1 MERFR
6 ELYNGEDME
15 RFVVEAYA
23 ASFHVLNL
31 DGSSRTAS
39 RANRQNLLN
48 DRDTFIRAE
57 AFIKAKAPER
67 RMVYRRLVPSGNV
80 VTLEASIVDQSRPGW
95 ELSWCG
101 ITPSTARA
109 ASSRTTVTSTVGTG
123 RASANCSAS
132 PCRDTSGWADRRPR
146 SVKGCAGSWPGH
158 GRGSRCP
165 ELYTSSEL
173 QIVTNRPALL
183 GAQGLP
189 DSKLFVT
196 KVSLRQEPQEIESLV
211 PVGQGQ

>member
-1 MERFR
+1 MADVTPRVDLHPPHQHVDGRSLTDEEQHNVAAMERFR

-31 DGSSRTAS
+31 DGSSWTAS

-101 ITPSTARA
+101 IYTFD
-109 ASSRTTVTSTVGTG
+109 GEG
-123 RASANCSAS
+123 RIVSDHSYLNR
-132 PCRDTSGWADRRPR
+132 RD
-146 SVKGCAGSWPGH
+146 WPGI
-158 GRGSRCP
+158 
-165 ELYTSSEL
+165 SEL
-173 QIVTNRPALL
+173 L
-183 GAQGLP
+183 G
-189 DSKLFVT
+189 
-196 KVSLRQEPQEIESLV
+196 EPLS
-211 PVGQGQ
+211 